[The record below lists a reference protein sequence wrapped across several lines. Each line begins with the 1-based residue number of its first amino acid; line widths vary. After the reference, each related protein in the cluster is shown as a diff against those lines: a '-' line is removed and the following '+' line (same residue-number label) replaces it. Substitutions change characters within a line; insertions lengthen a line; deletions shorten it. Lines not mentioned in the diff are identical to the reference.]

1 MSEQE
6 KGTADKAE
14 ANGDEN
20 AHGSADGSADDSK
33 SARAKMGDGI
43 KQGIGVLSAFKDAIE
58 ETIQEAR
65 DRGDLSTE
73 RAKEVM
79 KEALD
84 KAQTV
89 GERAR
94 DKLDFANQTEVDSLK
109 GAMQAVRKRL
119 SNLEESVFGSSK
131 DDDKHEEKPAS
142 EDDSKDDDA

>member
-20 AHGSADGSADDSK
+20 AHASAHGSADDSK

-94 DKLDFANQTEVDSLK
+94 DKLDFANQTEMDSLK
-109 GAMQAVRKRL
+109 GAMQAVRQRL

-131 DDDKHEEKPAS
+131 DDDKHEEKPAP

>member
-20 AHGSADGSADDSK
+20 AHASADDSK

-94 DKLDFANQTEVDSLK
+94 DRLDFANQTEVDSLK
-109 GAMQAVRKRL
+109 GAMQAVRQRL

>member
-20 AHGSADGSADDSK
+20 AHASADDSK

-109 GAMQAVRKRL
+109 GAMQAVRQRL